1 MTSRI
6 ILTALAAGALVAMSA
21 CSGGQSA
28 GTPRPETNAQATTT
42 TTTASTSP
50 SADSGSIKDKDPCS
64 LLSSTEA
71 SGLGATGAPKRE
83 MVGTKDTCK
92 WKSSDSNF
100 HVGIRT
106 NLGLA
111 QVQADGGKL
120 TDTTVRGRPA
130 KQVSED
136 TAGTCIIALE
146 VTSSSRVDVTVTPPP
161 KGDGC
166 PLALKVAELVEPKL
180 P

>member
-1 MTSRI
+1 MTSRF
-6 ILTALAAGALVAMSA
+6 ILTTLAAGALVAISA
-21 CSGGQSA
+21 CSGGQSS
-28 GTPRPETNAQATTT
+28 GTPRPETNTQAATTT
-42 TTTASTSP
+42 TSASTTP
-50 SADSGSIKDKDPCS
+50 SANDGSLKDKDPCS

-71 SGLGATGAPKRE
+71 SGLGATGTPKRE

-92 WKSSDSNF
+92 WKSADSNF

-120 TDTTVRGRPA
+120 TEITVGGRPA

-161 KGDGC
+161 KSDGC
-166 PLALKVAELVEPKL
+166 PLALKVAEFVAPKL